1 MIIRD
6 IQFNDIDEVWKL
18 LNQLSFEEVKKDDKI
33 TIWNNFNGIGIVVE
47 YKGKIIGY
55 GSIVLESKIR
65 GRKSAQIEDLVI
77 DENCREKGIGQL
89 LVNELCKRANC
100 LNAYRIS
107 LFCKKELITFYEKN
121 GFKVNNVVMKKWL
134 V

>member
-18 LNQLSFEEVKKDDKI
+18 LNQLSLEEVKKDDKI

-77 DENCREKGIGQL
+77 DENYREKGIGQL
-89 LVNELCKRANC
+89 LVNELCKRANS

>member
-18 LNQLSFEEVKKDDKI
+18 LNQLSLEEVKKDDKI

-77 DENCREKGIGQL
+77 DENYREKGIGQL
-89 LVNELCKRANC
+89 LVNELCKRANS

-134 V
+134 